1 MLSGKLRYFLNKTNF
16 NLNLLGNKNS
26 ILNINKTFSIA
37 NSFSKVNNFGIKYM
51 RKLRKRKKK

>member
-1 MLSGKLRYFLNKTNF
+1 MLSGKLRYFSNKTNF